1 MSEEEVELV
10 AELLARVGGAWYPER
25 TKPALRPVSNR
36 HREVARLVLDAV
48 ERSKAAEEEALETG
62 SASDATPEGRAF
74 SFAGED
80 QLHVGATVVYRP
92 PGEKRALTC
101 RIERMEHG
109 RAYLV
114 PAQREVGWVSVHTL
128 LLLDS

>member
-1 MSEEEVELV
+1 MFTFGQAVPLYCKLSIIAGGNDVSEEEVELV

-36 HREVARLVLDAV
+36 HREVARLILDAV

-62 SASDATPEGRAF
+62 SPSDATPEGRAF

-92 PGEKRALTC
+92 LVR
-101 RIERMEHG
+101 RER
-109 RAYLV
+109 
-114 PAQREVGWVSVHTL
+114 
-128 LLLDS
+128 